1 MMTASH
7 FKQLLLPLYPRLHRM
22 ALRYLANAEDAEDMV
37 QEVYL
42 KLWSKRDILPEMHDV
57 ESYCLSLTKN
67 MCIDRLRLVEVEEID
82 INDIPQPIAT
92 TDDVDEDVERRDAIA
107 HIRQII
113 GTLPEKQQQVITLRD
128 MRDYSFE
135 EIEQQT
141 GLAATNIRVLLSRA
155 RKTIRE
161 RFERI

>member
-1 MMTASH
+1 M
-7 FKQLLLPLYPRLHRM
+7 P
-22 ALRYLANAEDAEDMV
+22 D
-37 QEVYL
+37 
-42 KLWSKRDILPEMHDV
+42 MHDV

-82 INDIPQPIAT
+82 VNEIPQPIAA
-92 TDDVDEDVERRDAIA
+92 TDDVDEDVERRDTIA
-107 HIRQII
+107 HIRQIV

-128 MRDYSFE
+128 MRDYTFE
-135 EIEQQT
+135 EIEQIT

-161 RFERI
+161 RFERL

>member
-1 MMTASH
+1 MTASH

-82 INDIPQPIAT
+82 VNDIPQPIAA

-113 GTLPEKQQQVITLRD
+113 GTLPEKQQQVITLRG

-161 RFERI
+161 RYERL